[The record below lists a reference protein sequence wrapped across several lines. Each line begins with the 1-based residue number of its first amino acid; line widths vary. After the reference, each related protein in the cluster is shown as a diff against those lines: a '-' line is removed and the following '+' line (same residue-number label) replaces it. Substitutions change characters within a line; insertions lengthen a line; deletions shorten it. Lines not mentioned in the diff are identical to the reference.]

1 MKRRTFL
8 GAALAAVSMAIS
20 SATFGVRAA
29 VSDICAKVKP
39 RPRGMPLPPVPKWK
53 QATDDIDGADFAL
66 RSVECERSLLSPG
79 LVFPRMGQ
87 VWETVRACEL
97 QVLNFIGH
105 PRIPLTVNVRLQKG
119 ERVRILELEHPKPL
133 QVRFA
138 AMRPSMQQSIVS
150 EVGDNVL
157 CVRMARTVPILG
169 DQGLYFDELFRL
181 VQDTP

>member
-8 GAALAAVSMAIS
+8 GAALAAVSMVIS
-20 SATFGVRAA
+20 SATFGLRAA
-29 VSDICAKVKP
+29 VSDVCAKVKP

-53 QATDDIDGADFAL
+53 EATDDIDGADYAL
-66 RSVECERSLLSPG
+66 RSVEYERSLLSPG

-87 VWETVRACEL
+87 VWETVRDCEL
-97 QVLNFIGH
+97 PVLDFIGH
-105 PRIPLTVNVRLQKG
+105 PGRPFIVNVRLQKA

-138 AMRPSMQQSIVS
+138 VIRQSMQQSIVS
-150 EVGDNVL
+150 RVGDNVL
-157 CVRMARTVPILG
+157 SVRMARTVPILG

-181 VQDTP
+181 VQDT